1 MISRGHDRHSG
12 VSHVADRVLC
22 CLHQVAGDFLAYF
35 LGLFVEHEWGSQVS
49 LFVFL
54 FLYFLFLWVSWV
66 LAVWMTKPKESEL
79 AVPRPV

>member
-1 MISRGHDRHSG
+1 MLLI
-12 VSHVADRVLC
+12 VYYLVFM
-22 CLHQVAGDFLAYF
+22 VAGDFLAYF

-79 AVPRPV
+79 AVPRPG